1 MKVRIKFK
9 KIIRQKGKKKW
20 DRAKLKKDLNR
31 GAYQKEIE
39 DKLKDRD
46 RSSKNVEERWQVLKE
61 AVIESAEKNVGHQN
75 IQTARKPWVTDAMI
89 SKMEER
95 RKWKNIRNKEGNS
108 TYKKFSNELRRETD
122 RARKEWWKRTCDELE
137 ELDRGDRSDLMYRR
151 IKTLTGQ
158 DKIKNRNEGIK
169 DEQGELMSEPEEI
182 KNRWKRYIEVLYDKD
197 GKPSEAD
204 FQMEEESLV
213 DPDALGPDLMESEV
227 TEAIKEMK
235 NNKAEGIDGI
245 PGEFWKNLGQEGMK
259 VLIDLCRKIY
269 VTGIWPSDF
278 TKAVMVPL
286 PKKVNAVECND
297 YRTISLIPH
306 ASKIL
311 LKIIMKRIEGKAINV
326 IGKTQF
332 GFRKG
337 MGTREAI
344 GTMRMLCERSLE
356 YGNDVYIC
364 FVDFEKA
371 FDRVNW
377 VKMMEILKRIGVD
390 WRDRRLVT
398 RLYMNQEA
406 VVRVNGDLSAPGK
419 IGRGVR
425 QECLLSRLLF
435 SLYVEMM
442 MQWRRLIRE

>member
-1 MKVRIKFK
+1 MGYGCDDQQDGREK
-9 KIIRQKGKKKW
+9 KI
-20 DRAKLKKDLNR
+20 
-31 GAYQKEIE
+31 
-39 DKLKDRD
+39 
-46 RSSKNVEERWQVLKE
+46 
-61 AVIESAEKNVGHQN
+61 EKNVR
-75 IQTARKPWVTDAMI
+75 T
-89 SKMEER
+89 
-95 RKWKNIRNKEGNS
+95 KEGNS
-108 TYKKFSNELRRETD
+108 MYKKLNNELRRETD
-122 RARKEWWKRTCDELE
+122 RAREDWWKGECEELE
-137 ELDRGDRSDLMYRR
+137 ELDRGGRSDLMYRR

-158 DKIKNRNEGIK
+158 DKIKNKNEGIK
-169 DEQGELMSEPEEI
+169 DEQGELRSEPEEI

-204 FQMEEESLV
+204 FQLEEESLV
-213 DPDALGPDLMESEV
+213 EPDALGPDLMESEI

-278 TKAVMVPL
+278 TKAVMIPL
-286 PKKVNAVECND
+286 PKKVNAVECKD

-306 ASKIL
+306 ASKIM

-344 GTMRMLCERSLE
+344 GTMKMLCERSLE

-406 VVRVNGDLSAPGK
+406 VVRVNGDLSEPGK

-425 QECLLSRLLF
+425 QGCLLSPLLF

-442 MQWRRLIRE
+442 MEEAMEEIERE